1 MLIPKHPEILLVGGG
16 CFAFMSI
23 CQSVIVVCH
32 AREKLLSDKLS
43 NYFYQGHF
51 YIEFSQ
57 KRFEFSKEN

>member
-1 MLIPKHPEILLVGGG
+1 MRGG

-43 NYFYQGHF
+43 NYFYRGHF